1 MSEIGFDSTD
11 DIKDMISED
20 TARKLAEFYKIM
32 GDTTR
37 VKILSLLVER
47 ELCVGD
53 ITEILSMAQSA
64 VSHQLRILRSAHLVT
79 YRKEGKMSYYR
90 LDDDH
95 VTALLLQGTE
105 HLRHK
110 GAIE

>member
-11 DIKDMISED
+11 DIKDMIPED

-32 GDTTR
+32 GDTSR

>member
-11 DIKDMISED
+11 DIKDMIPED

-110 GAIE
+110 GIIE

>member
-11 DIKDMISED
+11 DIKDMIPED

-53 ITEILSMAQSA
+53 IIEILSMAQSA

>member
-1 MSEIGFDSTD
+1 MSGIGFDSTD
-11 DIKDMISED
+11 DIKDMIPED

>member
-1 MSEIGFDSTD
+1 MSEIGFGSTD
-11 DIKDMISED
+11 DIKDMIPED

>member
-11 DIKDMISED
+11 DIKDMIPED

>member
-1 MSEIGFDSTD
+1 MSEIGFGSAD
-11 DIKDMISED
+11 DIKDMIPED

>member
-1 MSEIGFDSTD
+1 MSETEFNDTFAIEN
-11 DIKDMISED
+11 IIPEE